1 MKNFPHLFPMFS
13 RWIRTFFLVI
23 STTVVVV
30 AARADLLTL
39 QNGDHISG
47 EVEKFVDGK
56 LIFKT
61 EWGGSIQVSWSSVD
75 VLESDMTF
83 SVMTTEGEVYSGS
96 LHKAKSSLSVTTD
109 QRTNTLEAA
118 KVVSISPTGRSI
130 WDRIDGAFNL
140 GYSMVRGSSNTTQSA
155 LSTNVH
161 YEQPKYRI
169 QGSVLS
175 TLNEPEEGQA
185 TSRHTLDARYD
196 RFLSNKSFV
205 FMLSGLER
213 NEQQLLNLRTKFG
226 GGLARKLINTKK
238 TTLSL
243 LGGINFANEQYRF
256 GGGIALPATT
266 RGEGLAVFDF
276 RTIKLARVEL
286 TLRIALHPT
295 LSGYNRYRIESD
307 GGLRIPITKNFMW
320 GVSLY
325 DRFDSRPPV
334 PVQRNDYGLLSTLG
348 YKF

>member
-1 MKNFPHLFPMFS
+1 MSFQGTKTLFL
-13 RWIRTFFLVI
+13 LVLI
-23 STTVVVV
+23 AVAVV
-30 AARADLLTL
+30 AARADLVTL
-39 QNGDHISG
+39 HNGDHISG
-47 EVEKFVDGK
+47 KVEKFVDGK

-61 EWGGSIQVSWSSVD
+61 EWADPIQVSWDSVD
-75 VLESDMTF
+75 VLKSDETF
-83 SVMTTEGEVYSGS
+83 SVMTREGEIYSGS
-96 LHKAKSSLSVTTD
+96 LHKAKSLLSVTTD
-109 QRTNTLEAA
+109 QRTSTLEAA
-118 KVVSISPTGRSI
+118 DIVSISPTGRSL
-130 WDRIDGAFNL
+130 WDRIDGTFNL
-140 GYSMVRGSSNTTQSA
+140 GYSMVRGGSNTTQSA

-161 YEQPKYRI
+161 YEQPYYRI
-169 QGSVLS
+169 QGSILS
-175 TLNEPEEGQA
+175 TLNEPEEGLA

-196 RFLSNKSFV
+196 RFLSNRSFV
-205 FMLSGLER
+205 FLLSGLER

-243 LGGINFANEQYRF
+243 LGGINFANEQYRS
-256 GGGIALPATT
+256 GSVIELPTTT

-276 RTIKLARVEL
+276 RTTKLAGIEF

-295 LSGYNRYRIESD
+295 LNSSSRYRIESD
-307 GGLRIPITKNFMW
+307 SGLRIPITKNFMW

-334 PVQRNDYGLLSTLG
+334 PVRRNDYGLLSTLG